1 MLCSRDRHE
10 RPCGSA
16 VGGGTEVEDA
26 SRVWWWVFLG
36 ISAGHLTG
44 QLAGNDLLETLT
56 KPLLMPALLGWALT
70 AVPASR
76 LRTLL
81 LIALGW
87 SWLGD
92 LGLMPDGDTWF
103 LVGLAAF
110 LVAQLTYAAAFWP
123 FRRYSV
129 LSRPVTVLPYAV
141 VLIGLLA
148 LLWGD
153 LGDLRLPVTVYAV
166 VIVSMAVLATGLN
179 RATAIGAGLF
189 VLSDALIALNSL
201 TGVLELPVHGFWVML
216 TYLAAQA
223 LLAQGLRAGALR
235 GPQERGLPTSP
246 GPTG

>member
-1 MLCSRDRHE
+1 VEYASRRWWWAFLAV
-10 RPCGSA
+10 SA
-16 VGGGTEVEDA
+16 V
-26 SRVWWWVFLG
+26 
-36 ISAGHLTG
+36 HLAG
-44 QLAGNDLLETLT
+44 QLGGSDLVQTLT
-56 KPLLMPALLGWALT
+56 KPLLMPALFGWALT

-81 LIALGW
+81 LVALGW

-103 LVGLAAF
+103 LVGLGAF

-129 LSRPVTVLPYAV
+129 LARPVTALPYAV
-141 VLIGLLA
+141 VLLGLLA
-148 LLWGD
+148 VLWGD
-153 LGDLRLPVTVYAV
+153 LGDLRLPVTLYAV

-179 RATAIGAGLF
+179 RATAVGAGLF

-201 TGVLELPVHGFWVML
+201 TDTVQLPVHGFWVML

-235 GPQERGLPTSP
+235 GPQAGRLPAVP